1 MKRSISLWMGLLAFA
16 LLPVLAQQPTVLT
29 GKIHGRVTNPTGM
42 PTTSGTVSL
51 SNDGG
56 RTSKYTFN
64 ISPTGEYQ
72 GDVAPGTYLVIYRQP
87 NTPAD
92 QMVDSFDG
100 VKVVAGQD
108 MVQDIDM
115 SRKAFLDTLSPEQR
129 KALEELKKKISEG
142 SKVVN
147 AINSDLGIV
156 VQDFK
161 DAMNADATASQ
172 QLGATAS
179 KADVEAKSTEIR
191 TAKYTEIETL
201 MLKDTVVKPDASIL
215 WAQLGQAQ
223 VGLKKYDDAE
233 VSYKKVIE
241 LDAASKKP
249 NLQAQGAA
257 YAGLGEIYA
266 LTGKI
271 PESQASYDS
280 AAKADPQRAAF
291 YLTNEA
297 VIFSHPE
304 TNSPDAQVAAADKAI
319 QADPTEALA
328 YYLKGQGLIG
338 KATVD
343 PTTQRI
349 VLPPDCSDAYQKYL
363 QLAPTGQFA
372 PDVKAILE
380 QAGQK
385 VETSYKAEK
394 PKRK

>member
-1 MKRSISLWMGLLAFA
+1 
-16 LLPVLAQQPTVLT
+16 
-29 GKIHGRVTNPTGM
+29 
-42 PTTSGTVSL
+42 
-51 SNDGG
+51 
-56 RTSKYTFN
+56 
-64 ISPTGEYQ
+64 
-72 GDVAPGTYLVIYRQP
+72 VAPGTYLVIYRQP
-87 NTPAD
+87 TTPAD

-108 MVQDIDM
+108 TVQDIDM

-156 VQDFK
+156 GQDFK
-161 DAMNADATASQ
+161 DAINADATASQ

-179 KADVEAKSTEIR
+179 KADVDAKATEIR

-201 MLKDTVVKPDASIL
+201 MLKDSVVKPDASIL

-257 YAGLGEIYA
+257 NAGLGEIYA

-271 PESQASYDS
+271 PESQASYDA

-304 TNSPDAQVAAADKAI
+304 TNNPDAQVAAADKAI
-319 QADPTEALA
+319 QADPTAALA

-385 VETSYKAEK
+385 IETSYKAEK

>member
-1 MKRSISLWMGLLAFA
+1 MKRSISLWMGLLALA

-29 GKIHGRVTNPTGM
+29 GKIHGHVTNTTGM

-51 SNDGG
+51 SNDSG

-87 NTPAD
+87 TTPAD

-108 MVQDIDM
+108 TVQDIDM

-129 KALEELKKKISEG
+129 KALEELKKMISEG

-156 VQDFK
+156 GQDFK
-161 DAMNADATASQ
+161 DAINADATASQ

-179 KADVEAKSTEIR
+179 KADVDAKATEIR

-201 MLKDTVVKPDASIL
+201 MLKDSVVKPDASIL

-257 YAGLGEIYA
+257 NAGLGEIYA

-271 PESQASYDS
+271 PESQASYDA

-304 TNSPDAQVAAADKAI
+304 TNNPDAQVAAADKAI
-319 QADPTEALA
+319 QADPTAALA

-385 VETSYKAEK
+385 IETSYKAEK

>member
-1 MKRSISLWMGLLAFA
+1 MKRSISLWMGLLALA

-29 GKIHGRVTNPTGM
+29 GKIHGHVTNTTGM

-51 SNDGG
+51 SNDSG

-87 NTPAD
+87 TTPAD

-100 VKVVAGQD
+100 VKVVAGQET
-108 MVQDIDM
+108 VQDIDM

-156 VQDFK
+156 GQDFK
-161 DAMNADATASQ
+161 DAINADATASQ

-179 KADVEAKSTEIR
+179 KADVDAKATEIR

-201 MLKDTVVKPDASIL
+201 MLKDSVVKPDASIL

-257 YAGLGEIYA
+257 NAGLGEIYA

-271 PESQASYDS
+271 PESQASYDA

-304 TNSPDAQVAAADKAI
+304 TNNPDAQVAAADKAI
-319 QADPTEALA
+319 QADPTAALA

-385 VETSYKAEK
+385 IETSYKAEK

>member
-1 MKRSISLWMGLLAFA
+1 MKRSISLWMGLLALA

-29 GKIHGRVTNPTGM
+29 GKIHGHVTNTTGM

-51 SNDGG
+51 SNDSG

-87 NTPAD
+87 TTPAD

-108 MVQDIDM
+108 TVQDIDM

-156 VQDFK
+156 GQDFK
-161 DAMNADATASQ
+161 DAINADATASQ

-179 KADVEAKSTEIR
+179 KADVDAKATEIR

-201 MLKDTVVKPDASIL
+201 MLKDSVVKPDASIL

-257 YAGLGEIYA
+257 NAGLGEIYA

-271 PESQASYDS
+271 PESQASYDA

-304 TNSPDAQVAAADKAI
+304 TNNPDAQVAAADKAI
-319 QADPTEALA
+319 QADPTAALA

-385 VETSYKAEK
+385 IETSYKAEK